1 MSELLQNVIDAAS
14 LGSLY
19 ALVAL
24 GIALIFGIMRLIN
37 FAHGDLVMV
46 GGYIMLSLAG
56 QPWPILVAGAIL
68 VPTFAALM
76 MDRMAFRFLRESDPS
91 TLLIASFA
99 ISVFLQN
106 LISAIYTPTA
116 SSVEL
121 PALVTK
127 SFEIGGIRVAALSV
141 MTIVGTALLLVALA
155 VFMSRTSWGVQ
166 MRSAAQDFVMARLV
180 GVRANVVIALAFGL
194 SGLLAGAVA
203 LSFVAQTGTVTPTL
217 GVQLAAVGFVSVV
230 LGGMGSI
237 PAAAGGGFLLGAAT
251 VALQSFLPLELRP
264 YRDVFVFAAVIG
276 LLVMRPQ
283 GLFLRGD
290 RETRV

>member
-1 MSELLQNVIDAAS
+1 MSELLQNAIDAAS

-68 VPTFAALM
+68 VPMIAALL
-76 MDRMAFRFLRESDPS
+76 MDRMAFRFLRDSDPS

-99 ISVFLQN
+99 LSVFLQN

-141 MTIVGTALLLVALA
+141 MTIAGTALLLIALA
-155 VFMSRTSWGVQ
+155 IFMGRTSWGVQ
-166 MRSAAQDFVMARLV
+166 MRAAAQDFVMARLV
-180 GVRANVVIALAFGL
+180 GVRANIVIAMAFGL

>member
-1 MSELLQNVIDAAS
+1 MTELLQNVIDAAS

-68 VPTFAALM
+68 VPMIAALM
-76 MDRMAFRFLRESDPS
+76 MDRMAFRFLRDSDPS

-116 SSVEL
+116 SSVAL
-121 PALVTK
+121 PSLVTK
-127 SFEIGGIRVAALSV
+127 SFEIGGIRVAVLSV
-141 MTIVGTALLLVALA
+141 LTIAGTALLLSALA
-155 VFMSRTSWGVQ
+155 IFMGRTSWGVQ
-166 MRSAAQDFVMARLV
+166 MRAAAQDFVMSRLV
-180 GVRANVVIALAFGL
+180 GVRANIVIAMAFGL
-194 SGLLAGAVA
+194 SGLLAGFVA

>member
-56 QPWPILVAGAIL
+56 QPWPILVGGAIL
-68 VPTFAALM
+68 VPMIAALL
-76 MDRMAFRFLRESDPS
+76 MDRMAFRFLRDSDPS

-99 ISVFLQN
+99 ISIFLQN

-141 MTIVGTALLLVALA
+141 MTIAGTALLLVALA
-155 VFMSRTSWGVQ
+155 IFMGRTSWGVQ

-237 PAAAGGGFLLGAAT
+237 PAAAAGGFLLGAAT

>member
-68 VPTFAALM
+68 IPMIAALM
-76 MDRMAFRFLRESDPS
+76 MDRMAFRFLRDSDPS

-121 PALVTK
+121 PSLVTK

-141 MTIVGTALLLVALA
+141 MTIAGTVILLSVLA
-155 VFMSRTSWGVQ
+155 VFMARTSWGIQ
-166 MRSAAQDFVMARLV
+166 MRSAAQDFVMSRLV
-180 GVRANVVIALAFGL
+180 GVRANVVIAMAFGL
-194 SGLLAGAVA
+194 SGLLAGFVA